1 MVSFRAHLMVAFL
14 KLSGRRLVYARP
26 FTPEGLRNESPA
38 PAKPG
43 SAVRGKCHVEQA
55 SREGRDIYTISPLGQ
70 DICTTV
76 LYFHGGAYIRPIM
89 AQHWTFLADMA
100 VRLKARIIIP
110 LYPKVPEVD
119 CTATVHFALA
129 IYREVRAQVGEGSL
143 FLMGDSA
150 GGGLTL
156 SVAMQ
161 TARQAIPPATG
172 VILLSPWL
180 DVSMSAPEQVKIAVS
195 DPMLMLPGLM
205 SAGQLYA
212 GKRATND
219 PLPSP
224 LYGSLAGLP
233 PIQIISG
240 SRDVLVTDSRRLA
253 EKAKIERHQLIYHEA
268 PGLMHVYTILPLPEA
283 DRARDLITH
292 FVRTHSDGIAR
303 ASS

>member
-1 MVSFRAHLMVAFL
+1 MMGFL
-14 KLSGRRLVYARP
+14 KLSGRRRVYAKP
-26 FTPEGLRNESPA
+26 FTPEGLRHDA
-38 PAKPG
+38 IQPAKPG
-43 SAVRGKCHVEQA
+43 SAVRGKCHVEHS
-55 SREGRDIYTISPLGQ
+55 SREGRDVYTISPLGETV
-70 DICTTV
+70 CSTV

-100 VRLKARIIIP
+100 ERLKARIIIP

-119 CTATVHFALA
+119 CTATVRFALD
-129 IYREVRAQVGEGSL
+129 IYRDLRAQAGKGPL

-156 SVAMQ
+156 SVAML
-161 TARQAIPPATG
+161 AAKQAIPPATG
-172 VILLSPWL
+172 IVLLSPWL
-180 DVSMSAPEQVKIAVS
+180 DVSMSAPEQVSIAAN
-195 DPMLMLPGLM
+195 DPMLMLPGLI

-212 GKRATND
+212 GQRATKD
-219 PLPSP
+219 PFPSP

-253 EKAKIERHQLIYHEA
+253 AKAKVERRQLMYHEE

-283 DRARDLITH
+283 DRARDLITG
-292 FVRTHSDGIAR
+292 FVQTHSGGTSALR
-303 ASS
+303 AVR